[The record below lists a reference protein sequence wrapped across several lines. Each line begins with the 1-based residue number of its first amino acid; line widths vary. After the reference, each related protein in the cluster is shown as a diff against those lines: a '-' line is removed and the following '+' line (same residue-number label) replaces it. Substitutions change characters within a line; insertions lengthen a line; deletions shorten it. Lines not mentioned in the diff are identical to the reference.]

1 MMDIIIA
8 GKQRQP
14 EVVQRNTSYIVL
26 SQLPVLKSSLSIMG
40 MMKTSDIVGDQDG
53 KSSCSLD
60 YEMQAK
66 RDVESSTVEQLT
78 KEQPSMP
85 SSRHAAKPDTAYS
98 QALAR
103 VSLYDNE
110 EDDNLDDIGKSNT
123 NMFASASLTS
133 SSTSYA
139 ASNCAAST
147 PTDDVLSASSTAA
160 SIKRSFDILQK
171 MEHRLNKEHVHRD
184 PPTFFPGM
192 GMGMYRKE
200 WTQEEKDG
208 LVAFAN
214 KHILGKRTERE
225 EERKEEED
233 RFAKKRRG
241 S

>member
-1 MMDIIIA
+1 
-8 GKQRQP
+8 
-14 EVVQRNTSYIVL
+14 
-26 SQLPVLKSSLSIMG
+26 MG
-40 MMKTSDIVGDQDG
+40 MVKKSDIVGDQDG
-53 KSSCSLD
+53 STSSCSLD
-60 YEMQAK
+60 NEMQAK
-66 RDVESSTVEQLT
+66 RDVESTAEQLT

-85 SSRHAAKPDTAYS
+85 SSRHAAKPDTTYS

-110 EDDNLDDIGKSNT
+110 EDEMMPDNLDDIGKSNT

-147 PTDDVLSASSTAA
+147 STDDVLSESSTAA
-160 SIKRSFDILQK
+160 SIKRSFNILK
-171 MEHRLNKEHVHRD
+171 TMEHRLNKQHVHRD

-192 GMGMYRKE
+192 GMVMYRKE
-200 WTQEEKDG
+200 YTQEEKDG